1 METLCEPIEVHPR
14 FIKHLE
20 TVIIPAYE
28 KTRDQL
34 VDLLIQMIE
43 DPIQQEIIQS
53 KPSTSILENT

>member
-1 METLCEPIEVHPR
+1 METLCEPIEVNPR

-43 DPIQQEIIQS
+43 DPVQQELIQME
-53 KPSTSILENT
+53 PSTSILENT